1 MTNLN
6 LATSHAS
13 RILHV
18 VQNGLQPAGIEPHV
32 TRSWYRCLREYRIEP
47 SAPRQN
53 TVLSSQSLKE
63 LQQRMG
69 ELLPV
74 ARAEMESLY
83 EQIAGSG
90 FAVIL
95 SDTQGVVL
103 TTITDP
109 ALQREFRQAGLSLGA
124 LWDERHEGTNGIGTC
139 LAEGCPVTVHR
150 EEHFRGYNLSLSCSG
165 APILDPHGSIIA
177 VLDASTANSSDSRLI
192 QRHTMALVN
201 MSAHLISRWNFL
213 NEFSQS
219 WILRFHSRPEFVG
232 LLHEA
237 LVAMDG
243 AGNIL
248 AVNESA
254 LLQLGCS
261 TRKCAGRRVRSKNS
275 SSSISRRWSGGRSSS
290 RARFGRCATWRTAG
304 VSSPLRGRRC
314 GRRRAPW
321 SWPRRIP
328 ARQSARRAAARSA
341 AQHHVGE
348 DAQMRKNL
356 TFGRQLFAKQVP
368 ILLQGATGTGKE
380 AFAKALH
387 HSGLWCDKPF
397 VTVNCAAIPESL
409 IESELFG
416 YTRGAFTGAV
426 KEGRVGKILQSNGGT
441 LFLDEIGDMP
451 LMLQTRLLRVI
462 EEREV
467 VPLGSDQAIPVT
479 LHVISATHR
488 DIRQMIQDGEFRED
502 LYYRLNGITL
512 HLPLLR
518 DRGDKADLIRTLLA
532 GGEHRPGIDRDRRGC
547 VPQAAR
553 LFLARQHPPAAQ
565 RTADRLGAVPRRH
578 HPPVESAA
586 GNPAYGRR
594 GRTARAGV
602 RREVREAAARRLN
615 LPSAALRDAECAA
628 LLREL
633 ETNALEY
640 QPHRAGARDQPQHAV
655 PQDPQAQ
662 HRSRTMKCAERG
674 ATPARAAPRRHRQDS
689 NAQAFSTPESLAACV
704 ASASINGGFR
714 QS

>member
-1 MTNLN
+1 VGFPQRTGSLTSNNEGDGMTNLN

-13 RILHV
+13 RILHI

-53 TVLSSQSLKE
+53 AVLSSQSLKE

-109 ALQREFRQAGLSLGA
+109 TLQREFRQAGLSLGA

-165 APILDPHGSIIA
+165 APIVDPHGSIIA

-261 TRKCAGRRVRSKNS
+261 TRKALFGEPIERFFQFDFATLER
-275 SSSISRRWSGGRSSS
+275 
-290 RARFGRCATWRTAG
+290 RARFEPSTIWPVRDLAHGRRFFAIARA
-304 VSSPLRGRRC
+304 PLR
-314 GRRRAPW
+314 P
-321 SWPRRIP
+321 
-328 ARQSARRAAARSA
+328 AARTLELA
-341 AQHHVGE
+341 APNPAADADKGALFGRGQHHVGE

-368 ILLQGATGTGKE
+368 ILLLGATGTGKE

-387 HSGLWCDKPF
+387 HSGLWFDKAF

-462 EEREV
+462 EEREI

-488 DIRQMIQDGEFRED
+488 DIRRMIQDGEFRED

-518 DRGDKADLIRTLLA
+518 DRGDRADLIRTLLREENSDQESIEIA
-532 GGEHRPGIDRDRRGC
+532 EEAFQKLLDYSWPGNI
-547 VPQAAR
+547 
-553 LFLARQHPPAAQ
+553 RQLRNAL
-565 RTADRLGAVPRRH
+565 RTASALCRDGIIRLSNLPQEILHTETRASAPASAVGQP
-578 HPPVESAA
+578 
-586 GNPAYGRR
+586 
-594 GRTARAGV
+594 
-602 RREVREAAARRLN
+602 EAAATAMN

-633 ETNALEY
+633 ERMHWNI
-640 QPHRAGARDQPQHAV
+640 
-655 PQDPQAQ
+655 
-662 HRSRTMKCAERG
+662 SRT
-674 ATPARAAPRRHRQDS
+674 
-689 NAQAFSTPESLAACV
+689 AQALGISRNTLYRKIHKHNIVLE
-704 ASASINGGFR
+704 
-714 QS
+714 Q

>member
-1 MTNLN
+1 MTNLS

-53 TVLSSQSLKE
+53 AVLSSQSLKE
-63 LQQRMG
+63 LQQQMG

-109 ALQREFRQAGLSLGA
+109 TLQREFRQAGLALGS

-165 APILDPHGSIIA
+165 APILDAQGNILA

-192 QRHTMALVN
+192 QRHTMALVL
-201 MSAHLISRWNFL
+201 MSTHLISRWNFL

-219 WILRFHSRPEFVG
+219 WILRFHSQPEFVG

-243 AGNIL
+243 SGQIL

-261 TRKCAGRRVRSKNS
+261 SRKALVGESIEKFFQFDFTTLERRAHFEPSTIWPVRDLAHGRRFFAIARGPLQPAARAWKLAAPNQSDATEGKQAGR
-275 SSSISRRWSGGRSSS
+275 G
-290 RARFGRCATWRTAG
+290 
-304 VSSPLRGRRC
+304 
-314 GRRRAPW
+314 
-321 SWPRRIP
+321 
-328 ARQSARRAAARSA
+328 
-341 AQHHVGE
+341 QHYVG
-348 DAQMRKNL
+348 DDSQMRKNL
-356 TFGRQLFAKQVP
+356 AVGRQLFAKQVP

-380 AFAKALH
+380 AFARALH
-387 HSGLWCDKPF
+387 FSGLWSDKAL

-416 YTRGAFTGAV
+416 YTRGAFTGAL

-467 VPLGSDQAIPVT
+467 VPLGSDQAIPVN

-488 DIRQMIQDGEFRED
+488 DILLMIQSGEFRED

-518 DRGDKADLIRTLLA
+518 DRGDKADLIRTLLQ
-532 GGEHRPGIDRDRRGC
+532 EENSD
-547 VPQAAR
+547 Q
-553 LFLARQHPPAAQ
+553 
-565 RTADRLGAVPRRH
+565 
-578 HPPVESAA
+578 ESIEIA
-586 GNPAYGRR
+586 
-594 GRTARAGV
+594 
-602 RREVREAAARRLN
+602 E
-615 LPSAALRDAECAA
+615 DAFQK
-628 LLREL
+628 LL
-633 ETNALEY
+633 
-640 QPHRAGARDQPQHAV
+640 V
-655 PQDPQAQ
+655 
-662 HRSRTMKCAERG
+662 
-674 ATPARAAPRRHRQDS
+674 
-689 NAQAFSTPESLAACV
+689 
-704 ASASINGGFR
+704 
-714 QS
+714 

>member
-53 TVLSSQSLKE
+53 TVLNSQSLKE

-139 LAEGCPVTVHR
+139 LAEGGPVTVHR

-248 AVNESA
+248 ALNESA

-261 TRKCAGRRVRSKNS
+261 TRKLLVGESIEKFFQFDFAALERRAQFEPSTIWPVRDLAHGRRFFA
-275 SSSISRRWSGGRSSS
+275 IA
-290 RARFGRCATWRTAG
+290 RA
-304 VSSPLRGRRC
+304 PLR
-314 GRRRAPW
+314 P
-321 SWPRRIP
+321 
-328 ARQSARRAAARSA
+328 AARTLELTAPNPA
-341 AQHHVGE
+341 AETSGAVQLGRGQHHVGE

-387 HSGLWCDKPF
+387 HSGLWLDKPF

-467 VPLGSDQAIPVT
+467 VPLGSDQAIAVS

-488 DIRQMIQDGEFRED
+488 DIRLMIQEGEFRED

-518 DRGDKADLIRTLLA
+518 DRSDKAELIRTLLREENTDQESIEIA
-532 GGEHRPGIDRDRRGC
+532 EDAFQRLLDYSWPGNI
-547 VPQAAR
+547 
-553 LFLARQHPPAAQ
+553 RQLRNAL
-565 RTADRLGAVPRRH
+565 RTASALCRDGIIRLSNLPQEILHTETRVLAPAGV
-578 HPPVESAA
+578 A
-586 GNPAYGRR
+586 GNA
-594 GRTARAGV
+594 
-602 RREVREAAARRLN
+602 EAAVAALN

-633 ETNALEY
+633 ERMHWNI
-640 QPHRAGARDQPQHAV
+640 
-655 PQDPQAQ
+655 
-662 HRSRTMKCAERG
+662 SRT
-674 ATPARAAPRRHRQDS
+674 
-689 NAQAFSTPESLAACV
+689 AQALGISRNTLYRKIHKHNIVLE
-704 ASASINGGFR
+704 
-714 QS
+714 Q

>member
-1 MTNLN
+1 MAERTGITSFQKGELLRNDSLV
-6 LATSHAS
+6 TSHAS
-13 RILHV
+13 RIIQV
-18 VQNGLQPAGIEPHV
+18 VESGLQPAGIEPLV
-32 TRSWYRCLREYRIEP
+32 TRSWHRCLREYGIEP
-47 SAPRQN
+47 SAPRQI
-53 TVLSSQSLKE
+53 TVLNPQSVKQ
-63 LQQRMG
+63 LQEGLGQ
-69 ELLPV
+69 LLPV

-95 SDTQGVVL
+95 ADTQGAVL
-103 TTITDP
+103 STITDP
-109 ALQREFRQAGLSLGA
+109 TLTREFRHAGLSLGA

-139 LAEGCPVTVHR
+139 LAEAGPVTVHR
-150 EEHFRGYNLSLSCSG
+150 EEHFRGYNLSLSCSA
-165 APILDPHGSIIA
+165 APILDPHGGMLG

-213 NEFSQS
+213 SEYGQA

-237 LVAMDG
+237 LMAIDEN
-243 AGNIL
+243 GNIL

-254 LLQLGCS
+254 LVQLGCS
-261 TRKCAGRRVRSKNS
+261 NRRSLVGESVGRFFQFNFAALEQ
-275 SSSISRRWSGGRSSS
+275 
-290 RARFGRCATWRTAG
+290 RARFEPTAIWPVRDLAHGRRFFAIARA
-304 VSSPLRGRRC
+304 PLRASARSPEL
-314 GRRRAPW
+314 APA
-321 SWPRRIP
+321 S
-328 ARQSARRAAARSA
+328 QSACAEPAMRG
-341 AQHHVGE
+341 HEHVGE
-348 DAQMRKNL
+348 DLQMRKNL
-356 TFGRQLFAKQVP
+356 ACARQLFAKQVP
-368 ILLQGATGTGKE
+368 ILLHGATGTGKE
-380 AFAKALH
+380 AFAKSLH
-387 HSGLWCDKPF
+387 RGSLWSDKPF

-416 YTRGAFTGAV
+416 YTRGAFTGAA

-488 DIRQMIQDGEFRED
+488 DIRQMIEDGEFGED

-518 DRGDKADLIRTLLA
+518 DRGDKADLIRTLLREENSDQESIEIA
-532 GGEHRPGIDRDRRGC
+532 EDAFLRLLDYSWPGNIHQLRN
-547 VPQAAR
+547 A
-553 LFLARQHPPAAQ
+553 L
-565 RTADRLGAVPRRH
+565 RTASALCRDGIIRLSNLPQEIFHTDTGARATAAAN
-578 HPPVESAA
+578 VESAA
-586 GNPAYGRR
+586 
-594 GRTARAGV
+594 TAM
-602 RREVREAAARRLN
+602 N

-633 ETNALEY
+633 ERMHWNI
-640 QPHRAGARDQPQHAV
+640 
-655 PQDPQAQ
+655 
-662 HRSRTMKCAERG
+662 SRT
-674 ATPARAAPRRHRQDS
+674 
-689 NAQAFSTPESLAACV
+689 AQALGISRNTLYRKIHKHNIVLE
-704 ASASINGGFR
+704 
-714 QS
+714 Q

>member
-1 MTNLN
+1 MSNSN

-13 RILHV
+13 RILHI

-32 TRSWYRCLREYRIEP
+32 TRSWYRCLREYQIEP

-53 TVLSSQSLKE
+53 AVLNSQSLKE

-83 EQIAGSG
+83 EQISGSG

-95 SDTQGVVL
+95 SDTQGAVL
-103 TTITDP
+103 TSITDP
-109 ALQREFRQAGLSLGA
+109 TLQREFRQAGLSLGA

-165 APILDPHGSIIA
+165 APILDPQGSIIA

-213 NEFSQS
+213 NEFSQC

-237 LVAMDG
+237 LVAIDG
-243 AGNIL
+243 GGSIL

-261 TRKCAGRRVRSKNS
+261 TRKSLVGEPIERFFQFDFATLERRAQFEPSTIWPVRDLAHGRRFFA
-275 SSSISRRWSGGRSSS
+275 IA
-290 RARFGRCATWRTAG
+290 RA
-304 VSSPLRGRRC
+304 PLR
-314 GRRRAPW
+314 P
-321 SWPRRIP
+321 
-328 ARQSARRAAARSA
+328 AARTLELVAPNPA
-341 AQHHVGE
+341 AGAAGGSRLERGQHHVGE
-348 DAQMRKNL
+348 DAEMRKNL
-356 TFGRQLFAKQVP
+356 ATGRQLFAKQVP

-380 AFAKALH
+380 AFAKSLH
-387 HSGLWCDKPF
+387 HSGLWSDKAF

-426 KEGRVGKILQSNGGT
+426 KEGRAGKILQSSGGT

-451 LMLQTRLLRVI
+451 LILQTRLLRVI
-462 EEREV
+462 EEREI

-488 DIRQMIQDGEFRED
+488 DIRRMIEEGEFRED

-518 DRGDKADLIRTLLA
+518 DRSDKADLIRTLLQEENPDQESLEIA
-532 GGEHRPGIDRDRRGC
+532 EDAFNKLLDYSWPGNI
-547 VPQAAR
+547 
-553 LFLARQHPPAAQ
+553 RQLRNAL
-565 RTADRLGAVPRRH
+565 RTASALCRDGIIRLSNLPQEILHTDTRAIF
-578 HPPVESAA
+578 PP
-586 GNPAYGRR
+586 
-594 GRTARAGV
+594 GV
-602 RREVREAAARRLN
+602 SVQAEAAALPN

-633 ETNALEY
+633 ERMHWNI
-640 QPHRAGARDQPQHAV
+640 
-655 PQDPQAQ
+655 
-662 HRSRTMKCAERG
+662 SRT
-674 ATPARAAPRRHRQDS
+674 
-689 NAQAFSTPESLAACV
+689 AQSLGISRNTLYRKIHKHNIV
-704 ASASINGGFR
+704 LE
-714 QS
+714 Q

>member
-1 MTNLN
+1 MTNMN

-32 TRSWYRCLREYRIEP
+32 TRSWYRCLREYHIEP

-53 TVLSSQSLKE
+53 TVLNSQSLKE

-109 ALQREFRQAGLSLGA
+109 TLQREFRQAGLSLGS

-165 APILDPHGSIIA
+165 APILDPQGSIIG
-177 VLDASTANSSDSRLI
+177 VLDASTANSNDSRLI

-213 NEFSQS
+213 NEYSRS

-254 LLQLGCS
+254 LLQLGVS
-261 TRKCAGRRVRSKNS
+261 TRKALVGEPIERFFQFDFATLEHRAQYEPSTIWPVRDLAHGRRFFA
-275 SSSISRRWSGGRSSS
+275 I
-290 RARFGRCATWRTAG
+290 A
-304 VSSPLRGRRC
+304 
-314 GRRRAPW
+314 RAPL
-321 SWPRRIP
+321 
-328 ARQSARRAAARSA
+328 RAAARSLQLSA
-341 AQHHVGE
+341 ADPAEAAGVEVHQGRGQHHVGE

-356 TFGRQLFAKQVP
+356 AFGRQLFAKQVP

-387 HSGLWCDKPF
+387 HSGLWHDKAF

-488 DIRQMIQDGEFRED
+488 DIRRMIQDGEFRED

-518 DRGDKADLIRTLLA
+518 DREDKADLIRTLLSEENADEDSIEIAEDAFQRLLDYSWPGNIRQLRNALRTASALCRDGIIRLSNLPQEILHTETRTPAAVNPA
-532 GGEHRPGIDRDRRGC
+532 GGPE
-547 VPQAAR
+547 QAAA
-553 LFLARQHPPAAQ
+553 L
-565 RTADRLGAVPRRH
+565 
-578 HPPVESAA
+578 S
-586 GNPAYGRR
+586 
-594 GRTARAGV
+594 
-602 RREVREAAARRLN
+602 

-633 ETNALEY
+633 ERMHWNI
-640 QPHRAGARDQPQHAV
+640 
-655 PQDPQAQ
+655 
-662 HRSRTMKCAERG
+662 SRT
-674 ATPARAAPRRHRQDS
+674 
-689 NAQAFSTPESLAACV
+689 AQALGISRNTLYRKIHKHNIVLE
-704 ASASINGGFR
+704 
-714 QS
+714 Q

>member
-1 MTNLN
+1 MN
-6 LATSHAS
+6 LATRHAS
-13 RILHV
+13 RVLHV

-32 TRSWYRCLREYRIEP
+32 TRSWYRCLQEYHIEP
-47 SAPRQN
+47 AAPRQAS
-53 TVLSSQSLKE
+53 VLSASALKE
-63 LQQRMG
+63 SQQRMG

-95 SDTQGVVL
+95 SDTHGVVL
-103 TTITDP
+103 TTISDP
-109 ALQREFRQAGLSLGA
+109 TLQREFRQAGLSLGS

-139 LAEGCPVTVHR
+139 LAEAGPVTVHR
-150 EEHFRGYNLSLSCSG
+150 EEHYRGYNVSLSCSG
-165 APILDPHGSIIA
+165 APILDAQGNILA

-192 QRHTMALVN
+192 QRHTMALVL
-201 MSAHLISRWNFL
+201 MSTHLISRWNFL
-213 NEFSQS
+213 NEYSQS

-243 AGNIL
+243 EGRIL

-261 TRKCAGRRVRSKNS
+261 TRKSLVGESIGKFFQFDFGTLERRAQFEPSTIWPVRDLAHGRRFFALAR
-275 SSSISRRWSGGRSSS
+275 GPLQASS
-290 RARFGRCATWRTAG
+290 RNF
-304 VSSPLRGRRC
+304 SLS
-314 GRRRAPW
+314 APEA
-321 SWPRRIP
+321 SVEP
-328 ARQSARRAAARSA
+328 SA
-341 AQHHVGE
+341 AKVTARGQHHVVE
-348 DAQMRKNL
+348 DPQMRKNL
-356 TFGRQLFAKQVP
+356 TVGRQLFAKQVP
-368 ILLQGATGTGKE
+368 ILLKGATGTGKE

-387 HSGLWCDKPF
+387 NSGLWYDKPL

-462 EEREV
+462 EEREI
-467 VPLGSDQAIPVT
+467 VPLGSDQPIPVN

-488 DIRQMIQDGEFRED
+488 DICKMIENGDFRED

-512 HLPLLR
+512 QLPLLR
-518 DRGDKADLIRTLLA
+518 ERADKADLIRTLLQEENA
-532 GGEHRPGIDRDRRGC
+532 GQESIEIAEDAFQKLLEYSWPGNI
-547 VPQAAR
+547 
-553 LFLARQHPPAAQ
+553 RQLRNAL
-565 RTADRLGAVPRRH
+565 RTASALCRDGTIRLSNLPQEVFHPDARVAPAVPA
-578 HPPVESAA
+578 PTPGQSEASPVT
-586 GNPAYGRR
+586 PA
-594 GRTARAGV
+594 
-602 RREVREAAARRLN
+602 

-633 ETNALEY
+633 ERMHWNI
-640 QPHRAGARDQPQHAV
+640 
-655 PQDPQAQ
+655 
-662 HRSRTMKCAERG
+662 SRT
-674 ATPARAAPRRHRQDS
+674 
-689 NAQAFSTPESLAACV
+689 AQALGISRNTLYRKIHKHNIVLE
-704 ASASINGGFR
+704 
-714 QS
+714 Q

>member
-53 TVLSSQSLKE
+53 TVLNSQSLKE

-139 LAEGCPVTVHR
+139 IAEGCPVTVHR

-237 LVAMDG
+237 LVAIDG
-243 AGNIL
+243 AGNVL

-261 TRKCAGRRVRSKNS
+261 TRKALIGEPIERFFQFDFATLERRAQFEPSTIWPVRDLAHGRRFFA
-275 SSSISRRWSGGRSSS
+275 IA
-290 RARFGRCATWRTAG
+290 RA
-304 VSSPLRGRRC
+304 PLR
-314 GRRRAPW
+314 P
-321 SWPRRIP
+321 
-328 ARQSARRAAARSA
+328 AARTLELA
-341 AQHHVGE
+341 APNPVAETAEGTQRRSGQHHVGE

-387 HSGLWCDKPF
+387 HSGLWFDKPF

-426 KEGRVGKILQSNGGT
+426 KEGRAGKILQSNGGT

-467 VPLGSDQAIPVT
+467 VPLGSDQAIPVN

-488 DIRQMIQDGEFRED
+488 DIHRMIQDGEFRED

-518 DRGDKADLIRTLLA
+518 DRSDKADLVGTLLHEENA
-532 GGEHRPGIDRDRRGC
+532 GQESIEIADDAFRKLLDYSWPGNI
-547 VPQAAR
+547 
-553 LFLARQHPPAAQ
+553 RQLRNAL
-565 RTADRLGAVPRRH
+565 RTASALCRDGIIRLSNLPQEILHTDAGARATAPASAAANI
-578 HPPVESAA
+578 ESA
-586 GNPAYGRR
+586 G
-594 GRTARAGV
+594 
-602 RREVREAAARRLN
+602 AAN

-633 ETNALEY
+633 ERMHWNI
-640 QPHRAGARDQPQHAV
+640 
-655 PQDPQAQ
+655 
-662 HRSRTMKCAERG
+662 SRT
-674 ATPARAAPRRHRQDS
+674 
-689 NAQAFSTPESLAACV
+689 AQALGISRNTLYRKIHKHNIVLE
-704 ASASINGGFR
+704 
-714 QS
+714 Q

>member
-1 MTNLN
+1 LSNLN
-6 LATSHAS
+6 LASSHAS
-13 RILHV
+13 RIFNI
-18 VQNGLQPAGIEPHV
+18 VQSGLQPAGIEPHV
-32 TRSWYRCLREYRIEP
+32 TRSWYRCLREYGIEP

-53 TVLSSQSLKE
+53 VVLNPQSVKE

-69 ELLPV
+69 ELLRV

-95 SDTQGVVL
+95 SDTQGAVL
-103 TTITDP
+103 STITDP
-109 ALQREFRQAGLSLGA
+109 TLQREFRQAGLWLGA

-139 LAEGCPVTVHR
+139 LAEGGPVTVHR

-165 APILDPHGSIIA
+165 APILDPHGGIMA

-201 MSAHLISRWNFL
+201 MSANLISRWNFL
-213 NEFSQS
+213 NEFGQF

-237 LVAMDG
+237 LLALDG
-243 AGNIL
+243 SGNIL

-254 LLQLGCS
+254 LLQLGCP
-261 TRKCAGRRVRSKNS
+261 TRKALIGQPIERYFQFDFDTLEQ
-275 SSSISRRWSGGRSSS
+275 
-290 RARFGRCATWRTAG
+290 RARFEPSTIWPVRDLAHGRRFFAIVRA
-304 VSSPLRGRRC
+304 PLRNNPRTLELSALNQNGE
-314 GRRRAPW
+314 AP
-321 SWPRRIP
+321 
-328 ARQSARRAAARSA
+328 AAPQRDA
-341 AQHHVGE
+341 AHQHVGE

-356 TFGRQLFAKQVP
+356 VCGRQLFAKQVP

-387 HSGLWCDKPF
+387 RSGLWFDKPF

-426 KEGRVGKILQSNGGT
+426 KEGRVGKILQSSGGT

-451 LMLQTRLLRVI
+451 LLLQTRLLRVI

-467 VPLGSDQAIPVT
+467 VPLGSDQSIPVD

-488 DIRQMIQDGEFRED
+488 DISQMIANGEFRED

-512 HLPLLR
+512 QLPLLR
-518 DRGDKADLIRTLLA
+518 DRGDKAELIRTLLQEENSGQESVEIA
-532 GGEHRPGIDRDRRGC
+532 EDAFRKLLDYSWPGNI
-547 VPQAAR
+547 
-553 LFLARQHPPAAQ
+553 RQLRNAL
-565 RTADRLGAVPRRH
+565 RTASALCRDGIIRLSNLPQEILDTETRVVTPAILL
-578 HPPVESAA
+578 
-586 GNPAYGRR
+586 GNPEHSA
-594 GRTARAGV
+594 TV
-602 RREVREAAARRLN
+602 TN
-615 LPSAALRDAECAA
+615 LPSAALREAECGA

-633 ETNALEY
+633 ERMRWNI
-640 QPHRAGARDQPQHAV
+640 
-655 PQDPQAQ
+655 
-662 HRSRTMKCAERG
+662 SRT
-674 ATPARAAPRRHRQDS
+674 
-689 NAQAFSTPESLAACV
+689 AQALGISRNTLYRKIHKHHIV
-704 ASASINGGFR
+704 L
-714 QS
+714 QQ

>member
-47 SAPRQN
+47 SAPREGA
-53 TVLSSQSLKE
+53 VLNSQSLKE

-90 FAVIL
+90 FPVIL
-95 SDTQGVVL
+95 TDTHCVVL

-139 LAEGCPVTVHR
+139 IAEGCPVTVHR

-237 LVAMDG
+237 LVAIDG
-243 AGNIL
+243 AGKIL

-261 TRKCAGRRVRSKNS
+261 TRKAFVGQPIDTFFQFDFATLERRPQIQPRT
-275 SSSISRRWSGGRSSS
+275 ICPAPDLAHRRPLP
-290 RARFGRCATWRTAG
+290 AL
-304 VSSPLRGRRC
+304 SPAPPPP
-314 GRRRAPW
+314 RAPTLAVP
-321 SWPRRIP
+321 SPHP
-328 ARQSARRAAARSA
+328 AGDTAEGTQHPSR
-341 AQHHVGE
+341 QHH
-348 DAQMRKNL
+348 
-356 TFGRQLFAKQVP
+356 
-368 ILLQGATGTGKE
+368 
-380 AFAKALH
+380 
-387 HSGLWCDKPF
+387 
-397 VTVNCAAIPESL
+397 
-409 IESELFG
+409 
-416 YTRGAFTGAV
+416 
-426 KEGRVGKILQSNGGT
+426 
-441 LFLDEIGDMP
+441 
-451 LMLQTRLLRVI
+451 
-462 EEREV
+462 
-467 VPLGSDQAIPVT
+467 
-479 LHVISATHR
+479 
-488 DIRQMIQDGEFRED
+488 
-502 LYYRLNGITL
+502 
-512 HLPLLR
+512 
-518 DRGDKADLIRTLLA
+518 
-532 GGEHRPGIDRDRRGC
+532 
-547 VPQAAR
+547 
-553 LFLARQHPPAAQ
+553 
-565 RTADRLGAVPRRH
+565 
-578 HPPVESAA
+578 
-586 GNPAYGRR
+586 
-594 GRTARAGV
+594 
-602 RREVREAAARRLN
+602 
-615 LPSAALRDAECAA
+615 
-628 LLREL
+628 
-633 ETNALEY
+633 
-640 QPHRAGARDQPQHAV
+640 
-655 PQDPQAQ
+655 
-662 HRSRTMKCAERG
+662 
-674 ATPARAAPRRHRQDS
+674 
-689 NAQAFSTPESLAACV
+689 
-704 ASASINGGFR
+704 
-714 QS
+714 

>member
-6 LATSHAS
+6 VATSHAS
-13 RILHV
+13 RILHI

-53 TVLSSQSLKE
+53 AVLNSQSLKE

-213 NEFSQS
+213 KEFSQS

-237 LVAMDG
+237 LVAING
-243 AGNIL
+243 GGTIL

-261 TRKCAGRRVRSKNS
+261 TRKALVGEPIERFFQFDFATLERRAQFEPSTIWPVRDLAHGRRFFAIARAPLRPAGRTLEL
-275 SSSISRRWSGGRSSS
+275 
-290 RARFGRCATWRTAG
+290 AAP
-304 VSSPLRGRRC
+304 SP
-314 GRRRAPW
+314 
-321 SWPRRIP
+321 
-328 ARQSARRAAARSA
+328 AAAIDAGIQQGRGKN
-341 AQHHVGE
+341 HVGE

-356 TFGRQLFAKQVP
+356 SFGRQLFAKQVP

-387 HSGLWCDKPF
+387 HSGMWADKAF

-426 KEGRVGKILQSNGGT
+426 KEGRSGKILQSNGGT

-467 VPLGSDQAIPVT
+467 VPLGSDLAIPVI

-488 DIRQMIQDGEFRED
+488 DIRKMIEDGEFRED

-518 DRGDKADLIRTLLA
+518 DRSDKADLIRTLLQEENA
-532 GGEHRPGIDRDRRGC
+532 GQESIEIAEDAFHKLLDYSWPGNI
-547 VPQAAR
+547 
-553 LFLARQHPPAAQ
+553 RQLRNAL
-565 RTADRLGAVPRRH
+565 RTASALCRDGIIRLPNLPQEILHTEMRAIASPSIAGHA
-578 HPPVESAA
+578 ELTSAA
-586 GNPAYGRR
+586 LNP
-594 GRTARAGV
+594 
-602 RREVREAAARRLN
+602 
-615 LPSAALRDAECAA
+615 PSAALRDAECAA

-633 ETNALEY
+633 ERMHWNI
-640 QPHRAGARDQPQHAV
+640 
-655 PQDPQAQ
+655 
-662 HRSRTMKCAERG
+662 SRT
-674 ATPARAAPRRHRQDS
+674 
-689 NAQAFSTPESLAACV
+689 AQALGISRNTLYRKIHKHNIVLE
-704 ASASINGGFR
+704 
-714 QS
+714 Q

>member
-53 TVLSSQSLKE
+53 AVLNSRSLKE

-243 AGNIL
+243 AGHIM

-261 TRKCAGRRVRSKNS
+261 NRKSLIGESIEKYFQFDFATLERRAQFEPSTIWPVRDLAHGRRFFA
-275 SSSISRRWSGGRSSS
+275 IA
-290 RARFGRCATWRTAG
+290 RAPLRPAKRTLELAAPSPG
-304 VSSPLRGRRC
+304 VSTAESIQRGR
-314 GRRRAPW
+314 G
-321 SWPRRIP
+321 
-328 ARQSARRAAARSA
+328 
-341 AQHHVGE
+341 QHHVGE

-387 HSGLWCDKPF
+387 HSGLWSDKAF

-467 VPLGSDQAIPVT
+467 VPLGSDQAIPVS

-518 DRGDKADLIRTLLA
+518 DRGDKADLIRTLLQEENA
-532 GGEHRPGIDRDRRGC
+532 DQESIEIAEDAFHKLLDYAWPGNI
-547 VPQAAR
+547 
-553 LFLARQHPPAAQ
+553 RQLRNAL
-565 RTADRLGAVPRRH
+565 RTA
-578 HPPVESAA
+578 SALCRDGIIRMSNLPQEILHTDTRA
-586 GNPAYGRR
+586 LAPTLSSGNSDTVA
-594 GRTARAGV
+594 TAM
-602 RREVREAAARRLN
+602 N

-633 ETNALEY
+633 ERMHWNI
-640 QPHRAGARDQPQHAV
+640 
-655 PQDPQAQ
+655 
-662 HRSRTMKCAERG
+662 SRT
-674 ATPARAAPRRHRQDS
+674 
-689 NAQAFSTPESLAACV
+689 AQALGISRNTLYRKIHKHNIVLE
-704 ASASINGGFR
+704 
-714 QS
+714 Q